1 MRSAISWALVVGLL
15 GCAPG
20 GEEPGR
26 ADINAVETAPE
37 RTARAIPVILD
48 TDIGGDIDD
57 TWALIMLLKS
67 PNLDVRLI
75 TTDQGDTVYRA
86 KIVARLLEID
96 DEANI
101 AEGTNIVLHDSS
113 LNNIFGEECPIKFGK
128 VRIGKVEKML

>member
-57 TWALIMLLKS
+57 TWVLFGGVQWKLKS
-67 PNLDVRLI
+67 VTPGINPILFGAEVASFNSDTDGGSEPDALQLI
-75 TTDQGDTVYRA
+75 LSAQYT
-86 KIVARLLEID
+86 
-96 DEANI
+96 
-101 AEGTNIVLHDSS
+101 
-113 LNNIFGEECPIKFGK
+113 F
-128 VRIGKVEKML
+128 